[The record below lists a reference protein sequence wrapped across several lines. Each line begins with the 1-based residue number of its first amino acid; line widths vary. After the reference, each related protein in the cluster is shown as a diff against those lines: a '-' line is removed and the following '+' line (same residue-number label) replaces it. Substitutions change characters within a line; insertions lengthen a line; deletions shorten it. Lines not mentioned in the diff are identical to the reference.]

1 MCAAQSGGPKII
13 SIQNC
18 YNLLVRTAFETD
30 LAETCS
36 PKNANVGLLAYS
48 PLAGGVLT
56 GGCVEV
62 SLSSTTRRASFC
74 LYPYFCCNH
83 SACCNCHQWCI
94 QASISTEP
102 AQRAPEWNFS
112 RGTWHATE
120 QRDPQ
125 LLWRST
131 ARLPRNMEVSMRQL
145 RAAYACTGSP
155 SALPTVSAAM
165 LFAKC
170 LQCSSFWSH
179 AVHCWLQ

>member
-56 GGCVEV
+56 GGCFEV
-62 SLSSTTRRASFC
+62 LLSTTRRVSIC
-74 LYPYFCCNH
+74 LYPYCCCKH
-83 SACCNCHQWCI
+83 TTCRSLHQWCL
-94 QASISTEP
+94 QASISMVP

-131 ARLPRNMEVSMRQL
+131 ATLPRNMEVSMPQL

-155 SALPTVSAAM
+155 SALPTVSAAV

-170 LQCSSFWSH
+170 LWYPMLYIAGYSDTF
-179 AVHCWLQ
+179 